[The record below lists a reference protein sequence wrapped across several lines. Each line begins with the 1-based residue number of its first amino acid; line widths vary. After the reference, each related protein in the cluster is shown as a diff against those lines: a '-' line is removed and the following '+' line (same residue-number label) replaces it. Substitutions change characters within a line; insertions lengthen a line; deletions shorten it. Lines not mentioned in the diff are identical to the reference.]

1 MTEPMTPAA
10 DLDDW
15 TSPAMLDD
23 PYAIFHRIRATDPVH
38 WNPQTHSW
46 VLTRHADVAAA
57 IHDRRLS
64 SAPTGAPSFASQI
77 PPEEMAHLGTVVP
90 YLMMFMQGMDPPA
103 HTRQRA
109 LVQKAFT
116 PRTIE
121 GLRPRVEQLV
131 REALEAAAAAGEIEL
146 MSALAVPL
154 PATIIMEMLGVPADG
169 QDRVRGAAEAIAE
182 FLSLVQ
188 PVPGQLTA
196 IAGRLADFAAYI
208 TPLIASRRA
217 DPRDDLLSALCAAE
231 QDGERLGEPELIVL
245 TTMLLFAGHETTS
258 NLIGN
263 GAWALASNPEQ
274 WALLRHDSTLVA
286 PAVEEMLRHDTPVQ
300 IVPRWALEPLT
311 IGDKQLATGDRLLL
325 NFAAANRDPALTPEP
340 DRFDIRR
347 PANKHLAFGHGIHH
361 CLGAAL
367 ARIEA
372 QTVFA
377 ALARSFHTLELDPA
391 RPPQRKPNVV
401 LRGPASLHLRLR

>member
-1 MTEPMTPAA
+1 MHEPISPAD

-15 TSPAMLDD
+15 MSPAMLDD
-23 PYAIFHRIRATDPVH
+23 PYAIFAQLREHDPVH
-38 WNPQTHSW
+38 WNARTHCW

-64 SAPTGAPSFASQI
+64 SVPGGGLRFARQI
-77 PPEEMAHLGTVVP
+77 SAEEMAHVGAVVP
-90 YLMMFMQGMDPPA
+90 YLMMFMQGMDPPT

-131 REALEAAAAAGEIEL
+131 TEALDRAAATGEIEV
-146 MSALAVPL
+146 MSALAGPL
-154 PATIIMEMLGVPADG
+154 PATIIMEMLGVPPEG
-169 QDRVRGAAEAIAE
+169 QPLVRSAAETLAE
-182 FLSLVQ
+182 FLSLVD
-188 PVPGQLTA
+188 PEPGQLAA
-196 IAGRLADFAAYI
+196 IAGRLAAFATHI
-208 TPLIASRRA
+208 TPLIARRRA
-217 DPRDDLLSALCAAE
+217 APQDDLLSALCSAE
-231 QDGERLGEPELIVL
+231 HDGERLGEPELLVL

-263 GAWALASNPEQ
+263 GAWALATHPDQ
-274 WALLRHDSTLVA
+274 WTLLRDDPTLVG

-300 IVPRWALEPLT
+300 ITPRWLREPVEL
-311 IGDKQLATGDRLLL
+311 GGKQLAPGQRLLL
-325 NFAAANRDPALTPEP
+325 NFGAANRDPALTANPE
-340 DRFDIRR
+340 RFDIRR
-347 PANKHLAFGHGIHH
+347 PPSKHLAFGHGIHH

-372 QTVFA
+372 QTVFS
-377 ALARSFHTLELDPA
+377 ALARRFHTLELDHE
-391 RPPQRKPNVV
+391 RPPRRKPNVV
-401 LRGPASLHLRLR
+401 LRGPAHLHLRLR

>member
-1 MTEPMTPAA
+1 MTEPMTPA
-10 DLDDW
+10 DPLDDW
-15 TSPAMLDD
+15 ASPAMLDD
-23 PYAIFHRIRATDPVH
+23 PHAIFHRLREQDPVH
-38 WNPQTHSW
+38 WNTQTHCW

-57 IHDRRLS
+57 IHDRRFS
-64 SAPTGAPSFASQI
+64 SVPGGALRFSRNLAPA
-77 PPEEMAHLGTVVP
+77 EMVHVSAVVP

-121 GLRPRVEQLV
+121 ALRPRVEQLV
-131 REALEAAAAAGEIEL
+131 SEALDRAAASGTIEL
-146 MSALAVPL
+146 MSALANPL
-154 PATIIMEMLGVPADG
+154 PATIIMEMLGVPAEG
-169 QDRVRGAAEAIAE
+169 QGPVRRAAETIAE
-182 FLSLVQ
+182 FLALVT
-188 PVPGQLTA
+188 PAEGQLAA
-196 IAGRLADFAAYI
+196 ISQRLGEFAAYI
-208 TPLIASRRA
+208 TPLLASRRA
-217 DPRDDLLSALCAAE
+217 DPQDDLLSALCTAE
-231 QDGERLGEPELIVL
+231 HDGEHLGQPELLVL

-274 WALLRHDSTLVA
+274 WAALRDDPTLVA
-286 PAVEEMLRHDTPVQ
+286 PAIEEMLRHDTPVQ
-300 IVPRWALEPLT
+300 VVPRWVHEPIEL
-311 IGDKQLATGDRLLL
+311 GGKHLAPGQRLLL
-325 NFAAANRDPALTPEP
+325 NFAAANRDPAFIADP

-347 PANKHLAFGHGIHH
+347 PTNKHLAFGHGIHH

-372 QTVFA
+372 QAVFS
-377 ALARSFHTLELDPA
+377 ALARRFHTLELDPD

-401 LRGPASLHLRLR
+401 LRGPAHLHLRLR